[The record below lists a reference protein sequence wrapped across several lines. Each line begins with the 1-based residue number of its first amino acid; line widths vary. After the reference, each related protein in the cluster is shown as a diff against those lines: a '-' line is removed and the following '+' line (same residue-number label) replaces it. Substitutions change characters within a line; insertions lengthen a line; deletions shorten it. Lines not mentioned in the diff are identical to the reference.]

1 METND
6 ICKILLNAAV
16 YVPLF
21 CALCTAV
28 FAPFFGNKS
37 SKALAVLSSGVSLF
51 AAAVLYT
58 QRTLPTRRA
67 SRLRPLPNFSESRFP
82 RLP

>member
-28 FAPFFGNKS
+28 FAPFFGSAKGPTPGRADKS
-37 SKALAVLSSGVSLF
+37 MRCIPKNMVK
-51 AAAVLYT
+51 
-58 QRTLPTRRA
+58 
-67 SRLRPLPNFSESRFP
+67 
-82 RLP
+82 